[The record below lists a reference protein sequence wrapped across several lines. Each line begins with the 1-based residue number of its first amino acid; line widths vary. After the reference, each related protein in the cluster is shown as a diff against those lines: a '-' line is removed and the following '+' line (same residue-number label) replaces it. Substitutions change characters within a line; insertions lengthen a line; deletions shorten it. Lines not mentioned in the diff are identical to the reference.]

1 MINPPK
7 KYNLLEIFTLSIFFI
22 LLTYIFYFYS
32 LGYSPLV
39 VIILTILYFKFFKK
53 IENQPSLLHLCL
65 LGSIIVFVCF
75 FMVKFLSLSV
85 YTIPAVGFS
94 ILITLLFDNV
104 NLAIFFSF
112 FISSLA
118 VSFLD
123 GNLSI
128 GLGLFSGALV
138 ATKLSY
144 RVYRRFDL
152 IKAGILG
159 GLVEAIVIILTKG
172 NKIYFSFQD
181 LKIFQYSLV
190 SSFLS
195 SVLVIGLLPIFEF
208 IFGALSNISLLELF
222 DFNRPLVKRLILEAP
237 GTYQH
242 SLAVANLSEAAAN
255 AIGANPLLARVGAY
269 YHDIGKLSK
278 PNYFIENLVGY
289 KDMHKNLKPSL
300 SKLII
305 LNHVKEGIEL
315 AKRYHLHPKIIDFI
329 AQHHGRSLVY
339 FFYQKAKSQDSDIEC
354 MEEYRYPGPKPKT
367 KEIAIVS
374 LADAIEAF
382 SRTLEDPTP
391 SKIEE
396 LVREVIR
403 KRLIEGELN
412 ESNLTL
418 KELEEIAI
426 TFIRILNAI
435 FHTRINYPKD
445 EDRGFKSTE
454 EKKIKNQ

>member
-1 MINPPK
+1 MINPSK
-7 KYNLLEIFTLSIFFI
+7 KYNLLDIFTLSIFFI
-22 LLTYIFYFYS
+22 SLTYIFYSYS
-32 LGYSPLV
+32 LDYSPLV
-39 VIILTILYFKFFKK
+39 VIILIILYFKFFKK
-53 IENQPSLLHLCL
+53 MEDSPSIIHLCL
-65 LGSIIVFVCF
+65 LGSIIVFVSF

-85 YTIPAVGFS
+85 YFIPAVGFS

-123 GNLSI
+123 GDLSI
-128 GLGLFSGALV
+128 GLGLFSGSLI

-159 GLVEAIVIILTKG
+159 GLVEAIVIILVKG
-172 NKIYFSFQD
+172 NKIYLYSQY
-181 LKIFQYSLV
+181 LKILQYSLL
-190 SSFLS
+190 SSFFS

-222 DFNRPLVKRLILEAP
+222 DFNRPLVKRLIIEAP

-242 SLAVANLSEAAAN
+242 SLVVANLSEAAAN

-289 KDMHKNLKPSL
+289 KDVHKDLKPSL

-315 AKRYHLHPKIIDFI
+315 AKKYHLHPKIIDFI
-329 AQHHGRSLVY
+329 AQHHGMSLVY
-339 FFYQKAKSQDSDIEC
+339 FFYQKAKSQDSDLEC
-354 MEEYRYPGPKPKT
+354 MEEYRYPGPRPKT
-367 KEIAIVS
+367 KEIVIVS
-374 LADAIEAF
+374 LADAIEAL

-403 KRLIEGELN
+403 KRLIEGELS

-418 KELEEIAI
+418 KELEEIALA
-426 TFIRILNAI
+426 FIRILNAV
-435 FHTRINYPKD
+435 FHARINYPKD
-445 EDRGFKSTE
+445 EYRNFKSTE
-454 EKKIKNQ
+454 EKKIKH